1 MSAVHQD
8 LDAKMNTP
16 QLSGPII
23 AALEITKRTLS
34 ARIGNVMKI
43 LGKALKR
50 NPNVSEEEIVQ
61 FLGLLNVPS
70 RVVDYGEG
78 QMVTN
83 IMVAHAGK
91 HYRGPGTSTYYPPL
105 TGMIPRQSVHLALE
119 GRLNALFVE
128 YSKQY
133 CSKFSENFPA
143 VYLSGENEDV
153 IEGCCLM
160 VIKPP
165 SDKMTGQYHSTH
177 QFVLKKTG
185 ADSYK
190 MSHFLTLSVYTK
202 FSLDK
207 GETSLMGHVT
217 SQQTSTINVSS
228 NASFEPQVMKKIEIL
243 ENKTLHE
250 MKDINFLRA
259 TNSIEKMRTLES
271 VTDLL
276 ERQKAAQESMK
287 NSLEAASDRFMK
299 GRG

>member
-1 MSAVHQD
+1 MINFRFLIKNSSHLIILQKIRKIFNGGI
-8 LDAKMNTP
+8 LKIFFLISNT
-16 QLSGPII
+16 L
-23 AALEITKRTLS
+23 K
-34 ARIGNVMKI
+34 
-43 LGKALKR
+43 LKR

-105 TGMIPRQSVHLALE
+105 TGMIPQQSVHLALE
-119 GRLNALFVE
+119 GRLNALFTE

-177 QFVLKKTG
+177 QFVLKVIFFTFTKR
-185 ADSYK
+185 
-190 MSHFLTLSVYTK
+190 SV
-202 FSLDK
+202 
-207 GETSLMGHVT
+207 
-217 SQQTSTINVSS
+217 
-228 NASFEPQVMKKIEIL
+228 
-243 ENKTLHE
+243 
-250 MKDINFLRA
+250 
-259 TNSIEKMRTLES
+259 
-271 VTDLL
+271 
-276 ERQKAAQESMK
+276 
-287 NSLEAASDRFMK
+287 RF
-299 GRG
+299 